1 MQGFFAGGRWGAA
14 GHGRFH
20 WQQRQVCPKG
30 SKLAD
35 LGIPGSVL
43 ICRSEGFLDRLWRFP
58 LTVPHKLA
66 GGRRMS
72 SKSALL
78 GLIALGIGGC
88 TPGDPNVYRSSN
100 QQRTIGHG
108 ISVTVTNVASE
119 LEAQPFAEEYCS
131 ARGKAAKFN
140 RMEKLSYRNVASTSA
155 LFDCI

>member
-1 MQGFFAGGRWGAA
+1 MRTSSSTTRMVDGVGWPFPGRLTPPLSDEPDLFCSGAAHTSASASAIGFPAKLPAKQRPRIFIVPAMQGFFAGGRWGAA

-78 GLIALGIGGC
+78 GLI
-88 TPGDPNVYRSSN
+88 
-100 QQRTIGHG
+100 
-108 ISVTVTNVASE
+108 
-119 LEAQPFAEEYCS
+119 
-131 ARGKAAKFN
+131 
-140 RMEKLSYRNVASTSA
+140 
-155 LFDCI
+155 